1 MEKGKE
7 GEVSEESEGCVAYPV
22 KALASLGG
30 FLARKIAEAIVL
42 GLGVTALVVVEG

>member
-1 MEKGKE
+1 MEKGQRE
-7 GEVSEESEGCVAYPV
+7 DGSEGSGGCLTYPV

-30 FLARKIAEAIVL
+30 LLAREIAEAIVL